1 MKKIILFIIIL
12 CVISCNTTNQPKE
25 VNFDLNIKNNKLI
38 NQSTTLRVNH
48 NDYIK
53 LNINS
58 DQKTQI
64 HIHGY
69 DIEKQ
74 TTPGNAE
81 LIEFQAN
88 ATGRFNITIHTDET
102 EHNSH
107 SKDHQNGHSHHDD
120 SDEIQLVI
128 LEVIP
133 N

>member
-69 DIEKQ
+69 DIEKKISPEN
-74 TTPGNAE
+74 TE
-81 LIEFQAN
+81 LIGFKAN
-88 ATGRFNITIHTDET
+88 ATGRFNITIHTDKT

-107 SKDHQNGHSHHDD
+107 SKDHKNGHSHHDD